1 MLNLNLND
9 DPHQTNSRIVCL
21 EEITSLPLRFDAD
34 LYRHYPGMKLGQ
46 WQQIDFFSKKLS
58 YLVTHILRQDADT
71 GAGNPAGDW
80 VITAPAFYHL
90 PSAANLLARRVHALL
105 QLQGFSLSLLEP
117 RLNQQQV
124 AVSSQYD
131 FNLTNNYSKSQLAQR
146 VRQRQKVQDLVEND
160 DQLKQFSQRKVITI
174 NDIYVTGTQQY
185 FMQKALDAVAV
196 KDCHWLYIFKLENGL
211 ARRHPEIEFDINNH
225 GVNDIR
231 SFAAILNDEQ
241 TTHTT
246 RCLSRLF
253 AESMDNFYQLISL
266 LEPEAKARIFSQAQ
280 AEVRYLNSIFEE
292 QMQLLA
298 GDYQHH

>member
-1 MLNLNLND
+1 MLNLKN
-9 DPHQTNSRIVCL
+9 DPHEVRSRIMCL
-21 EEITSLPLRFDAD
+21 EEISSLPLRFNAD

-58 YLVTHILRQDADT
+58 CLAANIMQQDADT
-71 GAGNPAGDW
+71 DTRDIAVDW

-117 RLNQQQV
+117 RLNQQQI
-124 AVSSQYD
+124 AVNSQDD
-131 FNLTNNYSKSQLAQR
+131 FDLTNNYSKSQLAQR
-146 VRQRQKVQDLVEND
+146 VQQRQKTQAMADSDVQM
-160 DQLKQFSQRKVITI
+160 KQFCQRKVITI

-185 FMQKALDAVAV
+185 FMQQTLDAAAV
-196 KDCHWLYIFKLENGL
+196 KDSYWLYIFKLENGL
-211 ARRHPEIEFDINNH
+211 ARRHPEIEFEINQH
-225 GVNDIR
+225 GINDIK

-241 TTHTT
+241 TTPTT

-266 LEPEAKARIFSQAQ
+266 LEPGTKERIFSLAQ
-280 AEVRYLNSIFEE
+280 AEKRYLNSIFEE
-292 QMQLLA
+292 KMQLLTIEH
-298 GDYQHH
+298 QHH